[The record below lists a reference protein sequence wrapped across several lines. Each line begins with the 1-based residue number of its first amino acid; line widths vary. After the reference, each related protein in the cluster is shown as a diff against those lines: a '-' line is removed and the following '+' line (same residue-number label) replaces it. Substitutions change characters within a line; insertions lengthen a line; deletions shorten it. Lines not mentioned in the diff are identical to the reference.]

1 MKTKITYGITVCDE
15 YEELNNLLN
24 FLLLHI
30 DNNDEVVVLKD
41 TSKTNYDVHQVVF
54 KYIRAFKEKGISFG
68 VLDSEL
74 NGDFATFKNQLI
86 ELASGDYL
94 FQLDADEIPNEF
106 LIKNIKAVILFNK
119 DIDIDVFYIPRVN
132 KVIGITNEHIQKWGW
147 RVDEKERIN
156 YPDLQMRLFK
166 LNKEIKWKN
175 KVHEVLYNYESFTAL
190 PFEEHEDFCLYHI
203 KTINKQEE
211 QNKLYDTI

>member
-1 MKTKITYGITVCDE
+1 MKISYGVTVCDE
-15 YEELNNLLN
+15 AEELNSLLN

-94 FQLDADEIPNEF
+94 FQIDADEIPNQF
-106 LIKNIKAVILFNK
+106 LIENIKPVLKINST
-119 DIDIDVFYIPRVN
+119 IDCFYIPRVN
-132 KVIGITNEHIQKWGW
+132 KVNGLTQEHIQKWGW
-147 RVDEKERIN
+147 RVDDQDRVN
-156 YPDLQMRLFK
+156 FPDFQMRLFK
-166 LNKEIKWKN
+166 LNTGIKWRN
-175 KVHEVLYNYESFTAL
+175 KVHEVLEGQSQFSIL
-190 PFEEHEDFCLYHI
+190 PHDTEDFCLYHI
-203 KTINKQEE
+203 KSIEKQEK
-211 QNKLYDTI
+211 QNNFYNTL

>member
-1 MKTKITYGITVCDE
+1 MKISYGVTVCDE
-15 YEELNNLLN
+15 AEELNSLLN

-54 KYIRAFKEKGISFG
+54 KYIRAFKEKEISFG

-94 FQLDADEIPNEF
+94 FQIDADEIPNQF
-106 LIKNIKAVILFNK
+106 LIENIKPVLKINST
-119 DIDIDVFYIPRVN
+119 IDCFYIPRVN
-132 KVIGITNEHIQKWGW
+132 KVNGLTQEHIQKWGW
-147 RVDEKERIN
+147 RVDDQDRVN
-156 YPDLQMRLFK
+156 FPDFQMRLFK
-166 LNKEIKWKN
+166 LNTGIKWRN
-175 KVHEVLYNYESFTAL
+175 KVHEVLEGQSTFSTL
-190 PFEEHEDFCLYHI
+190 PYDTEDFCLYHI
-203 KTINKQEE
+203 KSIEKQEK
-211 QNKLYDTI
+211 QNNFYETI

>member
-1 MKTKITYGITVCDE
+1 MKISYGVTVCDE
-15 YEELNNLLN
+15 AEELNSLLN

-54 KYIRAFKEKGISFG
+54 KYIRTFKEKGISFG

-94 FQLDADEIPNEF
+94 FQIDADEIPNQF
-106 LIKNIKAVILFNK
+106 LIENIKPVLKINST
-119 DIDIDVFYIPRVN
+119 IDCFYIPRVN
-132 KVIGITNEHIQKWGW
+132 KVNGLTQEHIQRWGW
-147 RVDEKERIN
+147 RVDDQDRVN
-156 YPDLQMRLFK
+156 FPDFQMRLFK
-166 LNKEIKWKN
+166 LNTGIKWRN
-175 KVHEVLYNYESFTAL
+175 KVHEVLEGQSQFSIL
-190 PFEEHEDFCLYHI
+190 PHDTEDFCLYHI
-203 KTINKQEE
+203 KSIEKQEK
-211 QNKLYDTI
+211 QNAYYESL